1 MVQLQEEW
9 GEHLVSSGQTD
20 AAVAHFI
27 EAGATGK
34 AARAALASGNLAR
47 AAALVEVLPSE
58 EQEGLAGELASLYQ
72 TAGNLAS
79 AAQYFV
85 LAGRATAAVHM
96 YFDANQWDEAH
107 KVKQPRLLPCRM
119 HFARARAY
127 ARAAETVPEW
137 QHVQKP
143 VV

>member
-1 MVQLQEEW
+1 MQLQEEW
-9 GEHLVSSGQTD
+9 GESLISAGQTD

-34 AARAALASGNLAR
+34 AARAALASGNLSR
-47 AAALVEVLPSE
+47 AAALVDVLPME

-72 TAGNLAS
+72 TSGNLAS

-96 YFDANQWDEAH
+96 YFDANMWDEAH
-107 KVKQPRLLPCRM
+107 KVRPGPCSGNRLTR
-119 HFARARAY
+119 Y
-127 ARAAETVPEW
+127 
-137 QHVQKP
+137 HVFCINCDAS
-143 VV
+143 